1 MGTNQDYKNRAL
13 ASLDGKW
20 NNAVIA
26 TLIVFVISVAGGFF
40 DDTISGVWSLL
51 CLPLEWGFGVYFL
64 NLIRHEDIAYNRL
77 FDGYQDFV
85 RIFLTLLLMAIFI
98 IIGTC
103 LLIVPGIII
112 ALMVSQTY
120 YIMKDDTQIAY
131 LDAMKK
137 SADMMKG
144 HKMEFFWLALSFI
157 GWAILVCLTFGL
169 GFLLF
174 MPYWNATTAHYYEDL
189 KAEQNG

>member
-20 NNAVIA
+20 NNAVVA
-26 TLIVFVISVAGGFF
+26 TLIAVAITMAGGFF
-40 DDTISGVWSLL
+40 GDTISGVWSLL

-157 GWAILVCLTFGL
+157 GWAILACLTFGL

-189 KAEQNG
+189 KAEWHG

>member
-26 TLIVFVISVAGGFF
+26 TLIVFAISMAGGFF
-40 DDTISGVWSLL
+40 GDTISGIWSLL
-51 CLPLEWGFGVYFL
+51 CLPLEWSFGVYFL
-64 NLIRHEDIAYNRL
+64 NLIRHEDISYNRL
-77 FDGYQDFV
+77 FDGYQDFI
-85 RIFLTLLLMAIFI
+85 RIFLTLLLVAISI

-103 LLIVPGIII
+103 LFIVPGVII

-157 GWAILVCLTFGL
+157 GWAILACLTFGL

-174 MPYWNATTAHYYEDL
+174 IPYWSATTAHYYEDL

>member
-20 NNAVIA
+20 NNAVVA
-26 TLIVFVISVAGGFF
+26 TLIVFAITIAGGFF
-40 DDTISGVWSLL
+40 GDTISGVWSLL

-85 RIFLTLLLMAIFI
+85 RIFLTLLLMGIFI

-144 HKMEFFWLALSFI
+144 HKMEYFWLALSFI
-157 GWAILVCLTFGL
+157 GWAILACLTFGL
-169 GFLLF
+169 GFLLLI
-174 MPYWNATTAHYYEDL
+174 PYWNATIAHYYEDL
-189 KAEQNG
+189 KAEWHG